1 MSEHQLYDSALKSL
15 LGDEVAEILPN
26 LLPGSTFISE
36 QNIEIDIT
44 TLKPDLVYTIQYGGE
59 PHILNMEL
67 QTDADGEMALRL
79 LKYHVGLHDKH
90 RLPVISMVMYPFETS
105 IPTSPFQ
112 EKSGKEILLSLH
124 YRVLPLWR
132 LEAQPFVRDHVVCMY
147 TLLPAM
153 KGANASMLLQAI
165 EEMRQHYKEPQL
177 GHHLLR
183 FRTILRR
190 SKTLPEQDKQEVEK
204 KLQTFD
210 SLLDTDPYIQEQ
222 KALERS
228 LGITLGKELG
238 RTEGRIQE
246 LQQMLLETVEERF
259 PSLVQ
264 LAQQKAKQNM
274 KPEVLRQLVKQVI
287 AAPNEVTARKL
298 LNTFAD

>member
-1 MSEHQLYDSALKSL
+1 MSEHQPYDSALKSL
-15 LGDEVAEILPN
+15 LGNEVAEIIPN
-26 LLPGSTFISE
+26 LLPGSKFISE
-36 QNIEIDIT
+36 QNIEIDRT
-44 TLKPDLVYTIQYGGE
+44 TLKPDLVYNIQYGGE

-67 QTDADGEMALRL
+67 QTDADGDMAMRM

-105 IPTSPFQ
+105 IPKSPFQ
-112 EKSGKEILLSLH
+112 EKSGEEILLSLH

-132 LEAQPFVRDHVVCMY
+132 LDAQPFVRDHVVCMY

-153 KGANASMLLQAI
+153 RGVSASMLLQAI
-165 EEMRQHYKEPQL
+165 EEMEHYYKEPKL
-177 GHHLLR
+177 EHHLIR

-190 SKTLPEQDKQEVEK
+190 SKTVSDQDKQEVEK

-210 SLLDTDPYIQEQ
+210 SLLDKDPYIQEQ

-228 LGITLGKELG
+228 LGVTLGKELG
-238 RTEGRIQE
+238 RIQE
-246 LQQMLLETVEERF
+246 LQQLLLETVEERF

-264 LAQQKAKQNM
+264 LAQQKSKQNL
-274 KPEVLRQLVKQVI
+274 KPEVLRKLVKQVI
-287 AAPNEVTARKL
+287 AASDEATVRKL
-298 LNTFAD
+298 LSTFAD

>member
-1 MSEHQLYDSALKSL
+1 MSEHQAYDSALKSL
-15 LGDEVAEILPN
+15 LGDEGAEILPN

-36 QNIEIDIT
+36 QNIEIDRT
-44 TLKPDLVYTIQYGGE
+44 TLKPDLVYTIEYGGE

-112 EKSGKEILLSLH
+112 EKSGEEVLLSLH

-132 LEAQPFVRDHVVCMY
+132 LEAHPFVRDHVVCMY

-153 KGANASMLLQAI
+153 KGINASMLLQAI
-165 EEMRQHYKEPQL
+165 EEMKQYYKEPKL

-190 SKTLPEQDKQEVEK
+190 SKTLSEQEKQEVEK
-204 KLQTFD
+204 QLQTFD

-238 RTEGRIQE
+238 RIQE

-264 LAQQKAKQNM
+264 LAQQKTKQNM
-274 KPEVLRQLVKQVI
+274 KPEVLRQLVKHVI
-287 AAPNEVTARKL
+287 AAPDEVTVHKL